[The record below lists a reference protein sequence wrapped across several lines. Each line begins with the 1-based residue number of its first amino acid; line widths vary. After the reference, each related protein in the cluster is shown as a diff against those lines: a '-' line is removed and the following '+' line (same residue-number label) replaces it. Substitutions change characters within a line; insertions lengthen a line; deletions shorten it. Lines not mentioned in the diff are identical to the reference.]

1 MNLEHLKNISLYA
14 VSLFLIKGISL
25 LTLPLMAH
33 YLTPSQIG
41 QLELLGITTVFF
53 SLIVGIAMHENLYRF
68 IGTVTSHLVRKKKAS
83 QLYSA
88 TLIISLALS
97 AVLVLIYYL
106 APFKAETFS
115 NEQILLMALVVCYE
129 APLAIN
135 LAWLRLHNQAALFFK
150 VCVTTVIA
158 QVLLLFF
165 ALAHKPD
172 VTAIFALNVICTF
185 VQFLF
190 LHHYLNFS
198 FELPNTQR
206 FTRYVS
212 YSAPL
217 MLSGVVAFG
226 LSGAERWIVAGATN
240 LETLGIYA
248 VAAKFA
254 LGVGI
259 LIQPFHMWW
268 MPKRFEAMASRGADY
283 VADVTTQG
291 ILLLCVI
298 SIAVAW
304 LSHIFITLA
313 LPSSYLPSVTLVG
326 LTITMMLFKEL
337 VELINF
343 GILYKKNTSQ
353 LLYIN
358 LVSTAIA
365 FIICLVW
372 LESGIEAILWSLIA
386 GQLSRFSLT
395 IFFSQQAYSLS
406 YQTNGLLALLL
417 LTVMF
422 LLTSH
427 LQKSVALSLLM
438 LFLQPFS
445 IAAVALRF
453 GLVSADYL
461 KGFSQSIYRY
471 LGKSL

>member
-33 YLTPSQIG
+33 YLTPSQVG
-41 QLELLGITTVFF
+41 HLELLGITTVFF
-53 SLIVGIAMHENLYRF
+53 SLVVGIAMHENLYRF
-68 IGTVTSHLVRKKKAS
+68 IGTVSSNSVRKKKAS

-88 TLIISLALS
+88 TLIVSLAFS
-97 AVLVLIYYL
+97 AVLVLIYCL
-106 APFKAETFS
+106 VPFKAVTFS
-115 NEQILLMALVVCYE
+115 NEQILLIALVVCYE

-158 QVLLLFF
+158 QVSLLCF
-165 ALAHKPD
+165 ALVHKPD
-172 VTAIFALNVICTF
+172 VTVIFALNVICTF

-190 LHHYLNFS
+190 LHLYLNFS
-198 FELPNTQR
+198 FELPNKQR
-206 FTRYVS
+206 LMRYVR

-226 LSGAERWIVAGATN
+226 LSGAERWIVAGATS
-240 LETLGIYA
+240 LETLGMYA
-248 VAAKFA
+248 IAAKFA

-268 MPKRFEAMASRGADY
+268 MPKRFEAMASRGANY
-283 VADVTTQG
+283 VANVTTQG
-291 ILLLCVI
+291 IILLCVI

-304 LSHIFITLA
+304 LSQIFITLA
-313 LPSSYLPSVTLVG
+313 LPSSYLPAVALVG

-337 VELINF
+337 VELTNF

-365 FIICLVW
+365 FAICLMW
-372 LESGIEAILWSLIA
+372 LESGIEAILWSLIV

-395 IFFSQQAYSLS
+395 VIFSQKAYSLN
-406 YQTNGLLALLL
+406 YQTNGLFALLL
-417 LTVMF
+417 LTLVF
-422 LLTSH
+422 LLTSQ
-427 LQKSVALSLLM
+427 LQKNVETSLLM
-438 LFLQPFS
+438 LFLQPIG

-453 GLVSADYL
+453 GLISTDYL
-461 KGFSQSIYRY
+461 KVFGKSINRY